1 MFGRD
6 AKEKRQVKQATAL
19 FEFLRGRLQSP
30 ISVRLWDGSVIPL
43 SDRVE
48 PGLELS
54 IAGPGVIGTLLRRPK
69 PDTLLRLFARG
80 LIDYAGADLMT
91 FIEKARVRNSR
102 RKARGLPL
110 ALIARFAAA
119 FILEKGENIDVEHT
133 YDGDETG
140 VNREQ
145 QENKDFIQFH
155 YDVSNDFYKLFL
167 DEQMVYSCGYFHHWE
182 ESLEKAQ
189 VNKLDM
195 ICRKLQMKPGE
206 RYLDIGCGWGALI
219 CHAAKNYGVIA
230 HGITLSEEQLSLTLQ
245 RIREMGLE
253 GRVTAELKDY
263 AYVEGPF
270 DKISSIGMVEHVGI
284 DNMAGYMAKVSSLLP
299 DRGMFLNHGITRP
312 AKATDKAFRKQ
323 SPERRL
329 LAKYIF
335 PGGELDHLGHMTQCL
350 ESNGFDVHDVE
361 GWRDH
366 YSLTCRH
373 WCQRLEANRDE
384 AIRLIGYEKYRMWT
398 LYLAGCVFA
407 LGDGGARIYQT
418 VSTRHGS
425 RGLSGMPCT
434 RQHLYENR
442 TALRVAESDESD
454 QAGLKAA

>member
-6 AKEKRQVKQATAL
+6 ATNKRQLKQATAL
-19 FEFLRGRLQSP
+19 FEFLRGRLNAP
-30 ISVRLWDGSVIPL
+30 ISVRLWDGSIIPL
-43 SDRVE
+43 AEHVE

-54 IAGPGVIGTLLRRPK
+54 ISGPGVIGTLLRRPK

-80 LIDYAGADLMT
+80 AIDYSGAYLTT
-91 FIEKARVRNSR
+91 FIETARVRNSR
-102 RKARGLPL
+102 KKSRQIPLGLM
-110 ALIARFAAA
+110 AKFAAA
-119 FILEKGENIDVEHT
+119 FILEKGESIDVTHSF
-133 YDGDETG
+133 DGDESG
-140 VNREQ
+140 LRREQ
-145 QENKDFIQFH
+145 KDNKDFIQFH

-167 DEQMVYSCGYFHHWE
+167 DEQMVYSCGYFHDWK

-189 VNKLDM
+189 INKLDM
-195 ICRKLQMKPGE
+195 ICRKLQLKPGE

-219 CHAAKNYGVIA
+219 CHAAKHYGVKA
-230 HGITLSEEQLSLTLQ
+230 HGITLSEEQLAMTHQ
-245 RIREMGLE
+245 RVREMGLE
-253 GRVTAELKDY
+253 GQVSAELKDY

-284 DNMAGYMAKVSSLLP
+284 DNMAGYMAKVNSLLP

-329 LAKYIF
+329 LARYIF

-384 AIRLIGYEKYRMWT
+384 AIRLIGFEKYRMWT

-418 VSTRHGS
+418 VATKHRS

-434 RQHLYENR
+434 RQHLYEERSLTILND
-442 TALRVAESDESD
+442 TEC
-454 QAGLKAA
+454 AAA

>member
-1 MFGRD
+1 MFSTEFN
-6 AKEKRQVKQATAL
+6 AKRQLKQATAL
-19 FEFLRGRLQSP
+19 FEFLRGRLNSP

-43 SDRVE
+43 AEQVQ

-54 IAGPGVIGTLLRRPK
+54 ISGPGVIAALLRRPR
-69 PDTLLRLFARG
+69 PDTLLRLYARG
-80 LIDYAGADLMT
+80 AINYSGADLTT
-91 FIEKARVRNSR
+91 FIETARVRNSR
-102 RKARGLPL
+102 KKSRGLPL
-110 ALIARFAAA
+110 GLMARFAAA
-119 FILEKGENIDVEHT
+119 FILEKGEDLHVAHT
-133 YDGDETG
+133 YAGDATG
-140 VNREQ
+140 LNREQ
-145 QENKDFIQFH
+145 KDNKDFIQFH

-167 DEQMVYSCGYFHHWE
+167 DEQLVYSCGYFHDWG

-189 VNKLDM
+189 INKLDM
-195 ICRKLQMKPGE
+195 ICRKLQLRPGE

-219 CHAAKNYGVIA
+219 CYAAKHYGVIA
-230 HGITLSEEQLSLTLQ
+230 HGITLSEEQLALTQQ
-245 RIREMGLE
+245 RIHEMGLE
-253 GRVTAELKDY
+253 DRVTAELKDY
-263 AYVEGPF
+263 ACVEGPF

-284 DNMAGYMAKVSSLLP
+284 DNMAGYMAKVNSLLP

-323 SPERRL
+323 SPERKL
-329 LAKYIF
+329 LARYIF

-350 ESNGFDVHDVE
+350 ESNGFDVHDIE

-373 WCQRLEANRDE
+373 WCQRLEANREE
-384 AIRLIGYEKYRMWT
+384 AIRLIGFEKYRMWT

-418 VSTRHGS
+418 VATKHRS

-442 TALRVAESDESD
+442 DNEQLFASDR
-454 QAGLKAA
+454 AAA